1 MELTYILV
9 DFENVQPQD
18 LGLLDGQQYRVKVF
32 HGSHQNKLDMAI
44 VKALQPLGGHV
55 EYVQSEAPGKNAL
68 DFHVAFCM
76 GRLLQ
81 AHQST
86 GMPARFA
93 VISRD
98 GGFDPLLRHVRSLG
112 YAAQQA
118 GSIREVLDF
127 AGDECTR
134 SPAPMESRSTLPV
147 AWPLTDPPLIATT
160 TSVLHESPSSTVVRN
175 QAAARTVPV
184 QPAAQGK
191 GTTNAIGA
199 QPKAAA
205 PTTKGAAEDIDKVIE
220 HLHKH
225 AKNRPTKRISLERH
239 IPSLLGGQKRLPAT
253 IQAIVAELE
262 RRGIVEFSDN
272 PIKYRIPAAKK

>member
-55 EYVQSEAPGKNAL
+55 EYVQSETPGKNAL
-68 DFHVAFCM
+68 DFHVAFCL

-112 YAAQQA
+112 YAAKQA
-118 GSIREVLDF
+118 GSIARQESPDKTHLAGTAHSFATRRSKKAAGDDSGDCGRVGETGYRRVQRQTDQVQNSGREKIGASTRQPRGRLRAGWGCAVSALGAVPTSRYPF
-127 AGDECTR
+127 AG
-134 SPAPMESRSTLPV
+134 
-147 AWPLTDPPLIATT
+147 
-160 TSVLHESPSSTVVRN
+160 
-175 QAAARTVPV
+175 AA
-184 QPAAQGK
+184 
-191 GTTNAIGA
+191 
-199 QPKAAA
+199 
-205 PTTKGAAEDIDKVIE
+205 
-220 HLHKH
+220 
-225 AKNRPTKRISLERH
+225 
-239 IPSLLGGQKRLPAT
+239 GGQACAGHSFFAAMP
-253 IQAIVAELE
+253 QAIE
-262 RRGIVEFSDN
+262 RANAS
-272 PIKYRIPAAKK
+272 